1 MSASNRAS
9 RLLVVVL
16 SIALL
21 AAACGGGDGDTTTT
35 TEAEATDT
43 TSDGG
48 GETTTTAGETTTTA
62 GESEPPAADSKVTY
76 AWSIPL
82 ASLDPHAT
90 PSNFD
95 PIYIGLAYDT
105 LLVREADGTFS
116 PMLATSWEFGDG
128 YLDLE
133 LREGVAFHGGRE
145 FDAEAV
151 RLNFERVTTLE
162 GSNRGGPLAAA
173 IESVEV
179 LDPLT
184 VRMNLNPDG
193 AGVVLGA
200 LSSMGGMMI
209 NPDSFEEDLAVSAD
223 GTGPYRVTSVDPGV
237 NVEYERYEGTWA
249 PEDARVQQVE
259 IVTNV
264 DSAQRLNL
272 LLTDEVQATNIDTFQ
287 IETVEEAGYT
297 THFRVGDDAFVMQFN
312 WERLSDQRQR
322 QAIEMTLDRDAL
334 LQGIHA
340 GVSEAGGQIQ
350 TMSDPAYN
358 TDVSPDPD
366 VDAAIGLAQESGLEG
381 QTIQLL
387 TAGVPNLQAYAE
399 AIQPMIEQLGVSVE
413 ITLVEFGQLF
423 SEWAAGNHDISII
436 YFTGNPDLAL
446 SYENLLGADS
456 AINAAGTPPGNL
468 ESLLTESFSET
479 DPEARTEIF
488 KELAAEADEQGAVAP
503 LIHPVQPIVT
513 APGIQIDE
521 DRLRL
526 FGGFNLRG
534 IGPVE

>member
-1 MSASNRAS
+1 M
-9 RLLVVVL
+9 
-16 SIALL
+16 
-21 AAACGGGDGDTTTT
+21 
-35 TEAEATDT
+35 
-43 TSDGG
+43 
-48 GETTTTAGETTTTA
+48 
-62 GESEPPAADSKVTY
+62 TY

-82 ASLDPHAT
+82 RSLDPHAT

-116 PMLATSWEFGDG
+116 PMLATEWEFGDG
-128 YLDLE
+128 VLDLT
-133 LREGVAFHGGRE
+133 LREGVNFHGGRA

-151 RLNFERVTTLE
+151 RLNYERVTTLE
-162 GSNRGGPLAAA
+162 GSSRGAPLAAA
-173 IESVEV
+173 ISSVEV
-179 LDPLT
+179 ISPT
-184 VRMNLNPDG
+184 QVRLNLNPDG

-200 LSSMGGMMI
+200 LSSMGGMII
-209 NPDSFEEDLAVSAD
+209 NPDAFGTDLAVSAD

-237 NVEYERYEGTWA
+237 NVEYERYADTWA
-249 PEDARVQQVE
+249 PQDARVQMIE

-272 LLTDEVQATNIDTFQ
+272 LLTGEVQATNIDTFQ
-287 IETVEEAGYT
+287 IEIVEEAGFT

-312 WERLSDQRQR
+312 WLRLADQTQR
-322 QAIEMTLDRDAL
+322 QAIETALDRAL
-334 LQGIHA
+334 ILEGIHA

-358 TDVSPDPD
+358 PAVTPDPD
-366 VDAAIGLAQESGLEG
+366 VAAATALATQAGIAG
-381 QTIQLL
+381 QTVELL
-387 TAGVPNLQAYAE
+387 TAGVPNLEAYAQ
-399 AIQPMIEQLGVSVE
+399 AVQPMLEQLGLEVN

-423 SEWAAGNHDISII
+423 GEWGTGNYDLSLI

-446 SYENLLGADS
+446 SYDSLLGADS
-456 AINAAGTPPGNL
+456 AINPAGTAPGGVDAL
-468 ESLLTESFSET
+468 IAQTYSET
-479 DPEARTEIF
+479 DPVKRIELF
-488 KELAAEADEQGAVAP
+488 SQLAAAVDEQAIVAP
-503 LIHPVQPIVT
+503 LVHPVQPIVT

-534 IGPVE
+534 IGPVG

>member
-1 MSASNRAS
+1 MKSGQASLRLL
-9 RLLVVVL
+9 LLVVVMGL
-16 SIALL
+16 V
-21 AAACGGGDGDTTTT
+21 AASCSSGTDATTTT
-35 TEAEATDT
+35 AAPAA
-43 TSDGG
+43 
-48 GETTTTAGETTTTA
+48 ETTTTASSATETTAAATETTSA
-62 GESEPPAADSKVTY
+62 PAPAEDSEVTY

-82 ASLDPHAT
+82 RSLDPHAT

-116 PMLATSWEFGDG
+116 PMLATDWEFGDG
-128 YLDLE
+128 FLE
-133 LREGVAFHGGRE
+133 LQLREGVKFHGGRV

-151 RLNFERVTTLE
+151 QLNFERVTTLE
-162 GSNRGGPLAAA
+162 GSSRGAPLSAA
-173 IESVEV
+173 ISDVEV
-179 LDPLT
+179 IDPLT
-184 VRMNLNPDG
+184 VRLSLNPTG

-209 NPDSFEEDLAVSAD
+209 NPDAFGNDLAVSAD

-237 NVEYERYEGTWA
+237 NVEYERYEDTWA
-249 PEDARVQQVE
+249 PEDARVEKIE

-272 LLTDEVQATNIDTFQ
+272 LLTGDVDATNIDTFQ
-287 IETVEEAGYT
+287 IETVEEAGFT
-297 THFRVGDDAFVMQFN
+297 THFRVGDDAFVQQFN
-312 WERLSDQRQR
+312 WERLPDQQQR
-322 QAIEMTLDRDAL
+322 QAIEMVLDRPL
-334 LQGIHA
+334 LLAGIHA

-358 TDVSPDPD
+358 TAVSPNPD
-366 VDAAIGLAQESGLEG
+366 VDAAIELAAASGLEG

-399 AIQPMIEQLGVSVE
+399 AVQPMLEQLGVTVE

-423 SEWAAGNHDISII
+423 AEWGTGNYDTSII

-446 SYENLLGADS
+446 SYDSLLGADS
-456 AINAAGTPPGNL
+456 AINPAGTAPGGVD
-468 ESLLTESFSET
+468 ELLASTFSET
-479 DPEARTEIF
+479 DPNARIELF
-488 KELAAEADEQGAVAP
+488 SELAAAVDEQALVAV
-503 LIHPVQPIVT
+503 LVHPVQPIVT

-521 DRLRL
+521 NRLRL

-534 IGPVE
+534 IGPVDGG